1 MKLKKIAS
9 LMLAGI
15 MAVSMLAGCKGNTIS
30 EQPNEQPE
38 EPTTSGY
45 SAVFEDAM
53 DPDDIADGKITMS
66 DNADLTARLN
76 KAIGNLSADTIDDF
90 YNGNAT
96 NGQAV
101 LHFAAGGR
109 GYADL
114 RVIADLMDTESETQ
128 AFSNANDMLANV
140 TTDVTTAKTVTLLY
154 AANSA
159 VDPNE
164 AVEQIA
170 RLLDERI
177 GDLPINN
184 DGQQNGTTESVHF
197 VYTGSVSV
205 ASKTLASDHGMG
217 MHLIAVE
224 ITRTARG

>member
-15 MAVSMLAGCKGNTIS
+15 MAVSMLAGCKGNAVN
-30 EQPNEQPE
+30 ENPGEQPE

-90 YNGNAT
+90 YNGNAA
-96 NGQAV
+96 GQQVV
-101 LHFAAGGR
+101 LHFAGGAA
-109 GYADL
+109 YADL
-114 RVIADLMDTESETQ
+114 RVIAELMDAESETQ
-128 AFSNANDMLANV
+128 AFSDADDMLANMD
-140 TTDVTTAKTVTLLY
+140 DVTTAKTVTLLY
-154 AANSA
+154 AVNSA
-159 VDPNE
+159 VDANE

-170 RLLDERI
+170 RRLDGQI
-177 GDLPINN
+177 GNLPINN
-184 DGQQNGTTESVHF
+184 DQQAAPTESVHF

>member
-53 DPDDIADGKITMS
+53 DPDVIADGKITMS

-90 YNGNAT
+90 YNGAAVDPQVVVFNFAT
-96 NGQAV
+96 GT
-101 LHFAAGGR
+101 R
-109 GYADL
+109 YADL
-114 RVIADLMDTESETQ
+114 KVIADLMDAVDDGT
-128 AFSNANDMLANV
+128 AFKNSKDMLA
-140 TTDVTTAKTVTLLY
+140 DMDKVTTAKTVTLLY
-154 AANSA
+154 AVNSA
-159 VDPNE
+159 VEANE

-170 RLLDERI
+170 RRLDDRI
-177 GDLPINN
+177 GGLPINN
-184 DGQQNGTTESVHF
+184 DQQQGGDTESVHF

>member
-53 DPDDIADGKITMS
+53 DPDVIADGKITMS

-90 YNGNAT
+90 YNG
-96 NGQAV
+96 GSQQVV
-101 LHFAAGGR
+101 LHFADGAA
-109 GYADL
+109 YEDL
-114 RVIADLMDTESETQ
+114 KVIADLMDAENDGTTQ
-128 AFSNANDMLANV
+128 AFGGDAGMLADMD
-140 TTDVTTAKTVTLLY
+140 DVTTAKTVTLLY
-154 AANSA
+154 AVNSA
-159 VDPNE
+159 VDANE
-164 AVEQIA
+164 AVEQVA
-170 RLLDERI
+170 RRLDKKI

-184 DGQQNGTTESVHF
+184 DQQQNATTESVHF

>member
-90 YNGNAT
+90 YNGNAA
-96 NGQAV
+96 GQRV
-101 LHFAAGGR
+101 VFHFAR
-109 GYADL
+109 GSAYRDL
-114 RVIADLMDTESETQ
+114 RVIADLMDAESETQ
-128 AFSNANDMLANV
+128 AFSDADDMLANM

-154 AANSA
+154 AVNSA
-159 VDPNE
+159 VEANE

-170 RLLDERI
+170 RRLDERI
-177 GDLPINN
+177 GSLPINN
-184 DGQQNGTTESVHF
+184 DPQTTGTIESVHF

>member
-15 MAVSMLAGCKGNTIS
+15 MAVSMLAGCKGNTVN
-30 EQPNEQPE
+30 ENPGEQPE

-76 KAIGNLSADTIDDF
+76 KAIGNLSADTIDAF
-90 YNGNAT
+90 YNGNVAGNRT
-96 NGQAV
+96 V
-101 LHFAAGGR
+101 FHFAR
-109 GYADL
+109 GSVYPDL
-114 RVIADLMDTESETQ
+114 VVIADLMDADGERD
-128 AFSNANDMLANV
+128 AFSDADDMLADMDN
-140 TTDVTTAKTVTLLY
+140 VTTAKTVTLLY
-154 AANSA
+154 AVNSA
-159 VDPNE
+159 VDANE
-164 AVEQIA
+164 AVEQVA
-170 RLLDERI
+170 RRLDSEI

-184 DGQQNGTTESVHF
+184 DRQGANTTESVHF

>member
-53 DPDDIADGKITMS
+53 DPAVIADGKITMS

-90 YNGNAT
+90 YNGAAVDPQTVVFNFAT
-96 NGQAV
+96 GT
-101 LHFAAGGR
+101 R
-109 GYADL
+109 YADL
-114 RVIADLMDTESETQ
+114 KVIADLMDAESETQ
-128 AFSNANDMLANV
+128 AFSDADDMLA
-140 TTDVTTAKTVTLLY
+140 DMDKVTTAKTVTLLY
-154 AANSA
+154 AVNSA
-159 VDPNE
+159 VEANE
-164 AVEQIA
+164 AVEQVA
-170 RLLDERI
+170 RRLDKKI
-177 GDLPINN
+177 SNLPINN
-184 DGQQNGTTESVHF
+184 DRQGANTTESVHF

>member
-53 DPDDIADGKITMS
+53 DPDVIADGKITMS

-76 KAIGNLSADTIDDF
+76 KAIGNLSADTIDTF
-90 YNGNAT
+90 YNG
-96 NGQAV
+96 GVIQDV
-101 LHFAAGGR
+101 LHFAGGGR
-109 GYADL
+109 GYRDL
-114 RVIADLMDTESETQ
+114 VVIADLMDAESETD

-154 AANSA
+154 AVNSA

-164 AVEQIA
+164 AVEQVA
-170 RLLDERI
+170 RRLDERI
-177 GDLPINN
+177 GSLPINN
-184 DGQQNGTTESVHF
+184 DQQQDGDTESVHF

>member
-53 DPDDIADGKITMS
+53 DPDVIADGKITMS

-76 KAIGNLSADTIDDF
+76 KAIGNLSADTIDKF
-90 YNGNAT
+90 YNGANRQVVLPFDGAT
-96 NGQAV
+96 PY
-101 LHFAAGGR
+101 R
-109 GYADL
+109 DL
-114 RVIADLMDTESETQ
+114 RVIAELMDAENDGDEDDQ
-128 AFSNANDMLANV
+128 AFSGSEGMLADM
-140 TTDVTTAKTVTLLY
+140 TKVTTAKTVTLLY
-154 AANSA
+154 AVNSA
-159 VDPNE
+159 VEANE

-170 RLLDERI
+170 RRLDDRI
-177 GDLPINN
+177 GGLPINN
-184 DGQQNGTTESVHF
+184 DQQQGGDTESVHF

>member
-1 MKLKKIAS
+1 MKLKKIVS

-15 MAVSMLAGCKGNTIS
+15 MAVSMLAGCKGNTIN

-38 EPTTSGY
+38 KPTTSGY

-53 DPDDIADGKITMS
+53 DPDVIADGKITMS

-90 YNGNAT
+90 YNGV
-96 NGQAV
+96 GRQAV
-101 LHFAAGGR
+101 VHFAAGGA

-114 RVIADLMDTESETQ
+114 RVIAELMDAENDGILPTQ
-128 AFSNANDMLANV
+128 AFSGSPDMLADMTN
-140 TTDVTTAKTVTLLY
+140 VTTAKTVTLLY
-154 AANSA
+154 AVNSA
-159 VDPNE
+159 VDANE

-170 RLLDERI
+170 RRLDGQI
-177 GDLPINN
+177 GNLPINN
-184 DGQQNGTTESVHF
+184 DQQAAPTESVHF

>member
-53 DPDDIADGKITMS
+53 DPDVIADGKITMS

-90 YNGNAT
+90 YNGNAA
-96 NGQAV
+96 GQRV
-101 LHFAAGGR
+101 VFHFAR
-109 GYADL
+109 GSAYRDL
-114 RVIADLMDTESETQ
+114 RVIADLMDAESETQ
-128 AFSNANDMLANV
+128 AFSNADDMLADMDN
-140 TTDVTTAKTVTLLY
+140 VTTAKTVTLLY
-154 AANSA
+154 AVNSA
-159 VDPNE
+159 VDANE
-164 AVEQIA
+164 AVEQVA
-170 RLLDERI
+170 RLLDSEI
-177 GDLPINN
+177 GSLPINN
-184 DGQQNGTTESVHF
+184 DPQTTGITESVHF

>member
-45 SAVFEDAM
+45 SAVFEDAI
-53 DPDDIADGKITMS
+53 DPDVIADGKITMS

-76 KAIGNLSADTIDDF
+76 KAIGNLSADTIDEF
-90 YNGNAT
+90 YNGAN
-96 NGQAV
+96 NLRDV
-101 LHFAAGGR
+101 FHFATGTR
-109 GYADL
+109 FADL
-114 RVIADLMDTESETQ
+114 RVIAELMDAENDGILPTQ
-128 AFSNANDMLANV
+128 AFSGSPDMLADMTN
-140 TTDVTTAKTVTLLY
+140 VTTAKTVTLLY
-154 AANSA
+154 AVNSA
-159 VDPNE
+159 VDANE

-170 RLLDERI
+170 RRLDGQI
-177 GDLPINN
+177 GNLPINN
-184 DGQQNGTTESVHF
+184 DQQAAPTESVHF